1 MNFKFW
7 VGSSQ
12 ICAWAVWG
20 CSQGVV
26 PGPRDTRG
34 AALLL
39 PAADYFANSAG
50 LRVVDGT
57 RVRTWEGV
65 EWAHSSRVEEIR
77 TCGTTE
83 LASGLILV
91 LGTSKPGTCLNLTK
105 GIWEENT
112 SPMACSPGMRKA
124 PGR

>member
-1 MNFKFW
+1 MNFKFR

-12 ICAWAVWG
+12 ICARAVWG

-39 PAADYFANSAG
+39 PAADYLVNSAG
-50 LRVVDGT
+50 PRVVDA

-65 EWAHSSRVEEIR
+65 ERTHSCRFEEIH
-77 TCGTTE
+77 TCGTAG

-91 LGTSKPGTCLNLTK
+91 LGTSKPGTCLKLTK
-105 GIWEENT
+105 KFG
-112 SPMACSPGMRKA
+112 RKTPCQRLA
-124 PGR
+124 ARG

>member
-34 AALLL
+34 AALLR
-39 PAADYFANSAG
+39 PAADYVVDGAG
-50 LRVVDGT
+50 PRVVDDT
-57 RVRTWEGV
+57 RVRACEGV
-65 EWAHSSRVEEIR
+65 KRTRSSRVEEIH
-77 TCGTTE
+77 TCGTAE
-83 LASGLILV
+83 LASGLILI
-91 LGTSKPGTCLNLTK
+91 LGTSKPGTCLKLTEK
-105 GIWEENT
+105 FG
-112 SPMACSPGMRKA
+112 RKTPCQRHA
-124 PGR
+124 ARG

>member
-39 PAADYFANSAG
+39 PAADCLVNSAG
-50 LRVVDGT
+50 LCVVNGT

-65 EWAHSSRVEEIR
+65 ERTHPSRVEEIH
-77 TCGTTE
+77 TCGTAE

-91 LGTSKPGTCLNLTK
+91 LGTSEPGTLLK
-105 GIWEENT
+105 VDKEIWQKNT
-112 SPMACSPGMRKA
+112 LPTPCSPGMRKA